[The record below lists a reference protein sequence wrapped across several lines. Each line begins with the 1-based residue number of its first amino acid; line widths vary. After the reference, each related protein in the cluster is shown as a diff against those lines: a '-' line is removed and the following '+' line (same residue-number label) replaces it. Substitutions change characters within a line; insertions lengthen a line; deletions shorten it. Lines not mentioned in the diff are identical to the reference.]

1 MKIAVSGKGGV
12 GKTTLAGA
20 LARLYASAGR
30 TVLAVDADPDC
41 NLASAVGLPP
51 EQAELIKPLADEADL
66 IEART
71 GARPGSSGGIFAL
84 NPKVDDLA
92 DRYGVIHAGVRLLV
106 MGKAKGAGSGCY
118 CPENSLIRRLLAHLV
133 VRADEVVIL
142 DMEAGI
148 EHLTRGTG
156 RHVDAFLVVV
166 EPGQRSLQTAR
177 QVLELAHGLGI
188 QKVWLVGNKVRSAE
202 DERFITDGLPQIPLL
217 GFIPYAADVVAA
229 DLAGS
234 SPFDTAPA
242 LMKAVRQIKGKLDE
256 RF

>member
-1 MKIAVSGKGGV
+1 
-12 GKTTLAGA
+12 
-20 LARLYASAGR
+20 
-30 TVLAVDADPDC
+30 VLAVDADPDC

-51 EQAELIKPLADEADL
+51 EQTEAIKPLADEADL

-92 DRYGVIHAGVRLLV
+92 ERYGVIHAGVRLLV

-133 VRADEVVIL
+133 VRPDEVVIL

-177 QVLELAHGLGI
+177 QVMELAHGLGI
-188 QKVWLVGNKVRSAE
+188 QKVWLVGNKVRSVD

-234 SPFDTAPA
+234 SPFDTAPT
-242 LMKAVRQIKGKLDE
+242 LMAAVATIKGKLDQLFG
-256 RF
+256 R